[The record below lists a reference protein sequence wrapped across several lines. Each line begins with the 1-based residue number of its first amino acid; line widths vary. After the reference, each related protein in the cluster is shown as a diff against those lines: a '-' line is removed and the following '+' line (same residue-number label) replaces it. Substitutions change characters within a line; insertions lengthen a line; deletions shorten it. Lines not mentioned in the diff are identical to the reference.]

1 MSEEIDYRPP
11 PAKALERGKGDKG
24 PDPRD
29 QEITGRKL
37 VETLGHFGVEAKIV
51 GVVSGP
57 HVSRYELRLAP
68 GIKVK
73 KVTELANDL
82 AYALASTDIRIL
94 APIPGKQAVGVEV
107 PNARRRMV
115 RLGDIY
121 AGRPEKT
128 SPLVA
133 WLGKGID
140 GNPVWTD
147 LAKMPHVLVA
157 GTTGSGKCGC
167 VNAILSSILM
177 QASPNEVRL
186 VLVDPKQV
194 ELNHY
199 ENVPHLLTPV
209 VTSPRLAANVLSNLI
224 GEMETRYGI
233 MSEARCRN
241 LVELNRNRQKKGE
254 APLPHILCVID
265 ELADLMMVAPAE
277 VEDSIIRLAQKSR
290 ATGIHLVL
298 ATQRP
303 STDIITGTIKVN
315 IPSRIAFAVSSQ
327 TDSRVILDQG
337 GAESLLGQG
346 DMLFRGAGSSK
357 LQRVQGAFIT
367 EDEIARITNH
377 WARQGEPEFEAE
389 LLETPEEAVE
399 EGAATATST
408 PTATTCST
416 RRSGSSSQ
424 TETASV
430 SMIQRRLRVGYT
442 RAGRLIDM
450 LERRGVIS
458 GYEGSK
464 PRQVLITQAD
474 LNRVLAPAGQG
485 RGRPTPSRRSTS
497 IPSLTRPAGPW
508 LAAASGSFSR
518 VIRAGIVVTG
528 TEVITGRIS
537 DSNGPWVSEQ
547 LAELGVEVA
556 HILVVADRPDDLEA
570 ALRFLAAEGMDLIVT
585 SGGLGPTADDLTAEV
600 VGRFA
605 GRELVLDEA
614 MEEKIAEILRGF
626 AKRGGFDFDE
636 EAMMEANRKQAMVPE
651 GAIALDPVGTAPGL
665 VVPAG
670 ERVVIVLPGPPR
682 ELQPMWPAALETEP
696 VREVLDRATPLRGYT
711 LRMFGVPESEI
722 AKSLREI
729 EGDGVDDRR
738 GRDHHLPAPR
748 RDRDRRPLPRRG
760 GGGRR
765 RGARRASASAT
776 SATSSASTA
785 RRSTRRWRN
794 CCEGGGWAW
803 PSPAAAACWRR
814 GSPTCP
820 GASEYLAGSVVAYSN
835 EAKDGAARRRPGA
848 DRGARAR
855 SRRRSP
861 RRWRS
866 GRWSASGP
874 TSRSRSPA
882 SPGPT
887 AAPRRSRS
895 ATSASTPASPTAPRS
910 PATRSSPAAA
920 SDIRERSALVG
931 DAPAADPARR
941 RRAAALGA
949 ISRSSRAS
957 RRRLVAKAP

>member
-1 MSEEIDYRPP
+1 MFVRKKRAAPARRGKAGSKGKVRPRRGLHLPAALEQRHLDLIGLLLVAFGVYLLFVLFLGWEGGKVGYGLQTGLTYLFGEVGARIFTLLLLTAGGMLLTGTSVSALARGVGRGIRAVFRGVFQGGGDAARTVARTHADWREQREARAAAEPAPADVMSTYPDTDEFEPTVQLAEDDFDSEVFDAETEVEPSAEPPDDAPPPREEEPAEQPALTPMGSARGVTTSDEIDYRPP
-11 PAKALERGKGDKG
+11 GPKLLERGKGDKG

-29 QEITGRKL
+29 HEIVGRKL

-107 PNARRRMV
+107 PNSRRRMV

-140 GNPVWTD
+140 GNAVWTD

-157 GTTGSGKCGC
+157 GTTGSGKSGC

-177 QASPNEVRL
+177 QASPNDVRL

-199 ENVPHLLTPV
+199 EHVPHLLTPV

-224 GEMETRYGI
+224 GEMESRYGI

-241 LVELNRNRQKKGE
+241 LGELNRARQKAGE

-315 IPSRIAFAVSSQ
+315 IPARIAFAVSSQ

-337 GAESLLGQG
+337 GAETLLGQG
-346 DMLFRGAGSSK
+346 DMLFRGAGTSK

-367 EDEIARITNH
+367 EDEIARITEH
-377 WARQGEPEFEAE
+377 WAKQGEPEFEAE
-389 LLETPEEAVE
+389 LLESPEEVAG
-399 EGAATATST
+399 EGQDGDFDPDSDDLLDEAI
-408 PTATTCST
+408 
-416 RRSGSSSQ
+416 RLVVQ

-474 LNRVLAPAGQG
+474 LARVLG
-485 RGRPTPSRRSTS
+485 
-497 IPSLTRPAGPW
+497 
-508 LAAASGSFSR
+508 SG
-518 VIRAGIVVTG
+518 
-528 TEVITGRIS
+528 E
-537 DSNGPWVSEQ
+537 EQ
-547 LAELGVEVA
+547 
-556 HILVVADRPDDLEA
+556 
-570 ALRFLAAEGMDLIVT
+570 
-585 SGGLGPTADDLTAEV
+585 
-600 VGRFA
+600 
-605 GRELVLDEA
+605 
-614 MEEKIAEILRGF
+614 
-626 AKRGGFDFDE
+626 
-636 EAMMEANRKQAMVPE
+636 Q
-651 GAIALDPVGTAPGL
+651 
-665 VVPAG
+665 
-670 ERVVIVLPGPPR
+670 
-682 ELQPMWPAALETEP
+682 Q
-696 VREVLDRATPLRGYT
+696 
-711 LRMFGVPESEI
+711 
-722 AKSLREI
+722 
-729 EGDGVDDRR
+729 
-738 GRDHHLPAPR
+738 PAP
-748 RDRDRRPLPRRG
+748 
-760 GGGRR
+760 
-765 RGARRASASAT
+765 
-776 SATSSASTA
+776 
-785 RRSTRRWRN
+785 
-794 CCEGGGWAW
+794 
-803 PSPAAAACWRR
+803 
-814 GSPTCP
+814 
-820 GASEYLAGSVVAYSN
+820 VAV
-835 EAKDGAARRRPGA
+835 E
-848 DRGARAR
+848 
-855 SRRRSP
+855 
-861 RRWRS
+861 
-866 GRWSASGP
+866 
-874 TSRSRSPA
+874 
-882 SPGPT
+882 
-887 AAPRRSRS
+887 
-895 ATSASTPASPTAPRS
+895 
-910 PATRSSPAAA
+910 
-920 SDIRERSALVG
+920 SDP
-931 DAPAADPARR
+931 DA
-941 RRAAALGA
+941 
-949 ISRSSRAS
+949 
-957 RRRLVAKAP
+957 

>member
-1 MSEEIDYRPP
+1 MFVRKKRATPARRGKAAAKRKPKAKAGLHLPAALEQRHLDLIGLLLLAFGVYLAFVLFFGWEGGKVGYGVETGLVYLFGKVGARIFTVLLLSVGGMLLTGTSVSSLAQGAGRGLRGLFRGMFHGGDVAARTVARSHADWRQQRQTRSEAETLAGATDVMTTYPDTDEFEPTVQLAEEPEDEPDLALAADDFDRELDDISTSEEDAVATEAPTVVDPVALTPMGTARGVTTSDEIDYRPP

-29 QEITGRKL
+29 QEIIGRKL

-51 GVVSGP
+51 GVISGP

-73 KVTELANDL
+73 KVTELGNDL

-107 PNARRRMV
+107 PNARRRIV

-140 GNPVWTD
+140 GNAVWTD

-157 GTTGSGKCGC
+157 GTTGSGKSAC
-167 VNAILSSILM
+167 VNGILSSILM

-241 LVELNRNRQKKGE
+241 LGELNRYREKAGE
-254 APLPHILCVID
+254 PPLPHILCVID

-315 IPSRIAFAVSSQ
+315 IPARIAFAVSSQ

-337 GAESLLGQG
+337 GAEALLGQG

-367 EDEIARITNH
+367 EEEIARITNH

-389 LLETPEEAVE
+389 LLETPEEAVD
-399 EGAATATST
+399 EGHEGDFDPDSDDLLDEAI
-408 PTATTCST
+408 
-416 RRSGSSSQ
+416 RLVVQ

-474 LNRVLAPAGQG
+474 LARVLAPQ
-485 RGRPTPSRRSTS
+485 
-497 IPSLTRPAGPW
+497 
-508 LAAASGSFSR
+508 
-518 VIRAGIVVTG
+518 
-528 TEVITGRIS
+528 
-537 DSNGPWVSEQ
+537 SE
-547 LAELGVEVA
+547 
-556 HILVVADRPDDLEA
+556 
-570 ALRFLAAEGMDLIVT
+570 
-585 SGGLGPTADDLTAEV
+585 
-600 VGRFA
+600 
-605 GRELVLDEA
+605 
-614 MEEKIAEILRGF
+614 
-626 AKRGGFDFDE
+626 
-636 EAMMEANRKQAMVPE
+636 
-651 GAIALDPVGTAPGL
+651 DPVLAP
-665 VVPAG
+665 VA
-670 ERVVIVLPGPPR
+670 
-682 ELQPMWPAALETEP
+682 
-696 VREVLDRATPLRGYT
+696 
-711 LRMFGVPESEI
+711 
-722 AKSLREI
+722 
-729 EGDGVDDRR
+729 VD
-738 GRDHHLPAPR
+738 
-748 RDRDRRPLPRRG
+748 
-760 GGGRR
+760 
-765 RGARRASASAT
+765 
-776 SATSSASTA
+776 
-785 RRSTRRWRN
+785 
-794 CCEGGGWAW
+794 
-803 PSPAAAACWRR
+803 
-814 GSPTCP
+814 
-820 GASEYLAGSVVAYSN
+820 
-835 EAKDGAARRRPGA
+835 A
-848 DRGARAR
+848 DA
-855 SRRRSP
+855 
-861 RRWRS
+861 
-866 GRWSASGP
+866 
-874 TSRSRSPA
+874 
-882 SPGPT
+882 
-887 AAPRRSRS
+887 
-895 ATSASTPASPTAPRS
+895 
-910 PATRSSPAAA
+910 
-920 SDIRERSALVG
+920 
-931 DAPAADPARR
+931 DA
-941 RRAAALGA
+941 
-949 ISRSSRAS
+949 
-957 RRRLVAKAP
+957 

>member
-1 MSEEIDYRPP
+1 MFVRKKRAAPARRAKAGSKKAKVKARPKPKAGLHLPAGLEQRHLDLIGLAMVAVGIYLVFVLFAGWEGGKVGYGIETGLDYLFGNVGAKIFTLLLLLAGGMLLTGTSVSTLVRGIARGLHRVFRAIFFGGTEAAQTVARTHTDWRERRETDLEETAAGPTDVMSSYPEEDEDFAPTVALADAEEDRFDPAIFEVAADAEAETEVVAEPEPDPELRNYDPVDAVAVVEEGERAQAGLTPMGTKRGVTTSEEIDYRPP

-29 QEITGRKL
+29 QEAIGRKL
-37 VETLGHFGVEAKIV
+37 IETLGHFGVEAKIV

-57 HVSRYELRLAP
+57 HVSRFEMRLAP

-107 PNARRRMV
+107 PNSRRRMV

-140 GNPVWTD
+140 GNAVWTD

-157 GTTGSGKCGC
+157 GTTGSGKSAC
-167 VNAILSSILM
+167 VNGILSSILM
-177 QASPNEVRL
+177 SASPNEVRL

-199 ENVPHLLTPV
+199 ENIPHLLTPV

-241 LVELNRNRQKKGE
+241 LVELNRHRKKAGE

-367 EDEIARITNH
+367 EDEIARITKH

-389 LLETPEEAVE
+389 LLETPEEVE
-399 EGAATATST
+399 EEGREGDFDPDSDDLLDEAI
-408 PTATTCST
+408 
-416 RRSGSSSQ
+416 RLVVQ

-474 LNRVLAPAGQG
+474 LNRVLAPAGQ
-485 RGRPTPSRRSTS
+485 
-497 IPSLTRPAGPW
+497 
-508 LAAASGSFSR
+508 
-518 VIRAGIVVTG
+518 
-528 TEVITGRIS
+528 
-537 DSNGPWVSEQ
+537 
-547 LAELGVEVA
+547 
-556 HILVVADRPDDLEA
+556 
-570 ALRFLAAEGMDLIVT
+570 
-585 SGGLGPTADDLTAEV
+585 
-600 VGRFA
+600 
-605 GRELVLDEA
+605 
-614 MEEKIAEILRGF
+614 
-626 AKRGGFDFDE
+626 
-636 EAMMEANRKQAMVPE
+636 
-651 GAIALDPVGTAPGL
+651 
-665 VVPAG
+665 
-670 ERVVIVLPGPPR
+670 
-682 ELQPMWPAALETEP
+682 
-696 VREVLDRATPLRGYT
+696 
-711 LRMFGVPESEI
+711 
-722 AKSLREI
+722 
-729 EGDGVDDRR
+729 
-738 GRDHHLPAPR
+738 
-748 RDRDRRPLPRRG
+748 
-760 GGGRR
+760 
-765 RGARRASASAT
+765 ASA
-776 SATSSASTA
+776 
-785 RRSTRRWRN
+785 
-794 CCEGGGWAW
+794 
-803 PSPAAAACWRR
+803 P
-814 GSPTCP
+814 
-820 GASEYLAGSVVAYSN
+820 
-835 EAKDGAARRRPGA
+835 
-848 DRGARAR
+848 
-855 SRRRSP
+855 
-861 RRWRS
+861 
-866 GRWSASGP
+866 
-874 TSRSRSPA
+874 
-882 SPGPT
+882 
-887 AAPRRSRS
+887 
-895 ATSASTPASPTAPRS
+895 
-910 PATRSSPAAA
+910 
-920 SDIRERSALVG
+920 
-931 DAPAADPARR
+931 APAAVEDDGDA
-941 RRAAALGA
+941 
-949 ISRSSRAS
+949 
-957 RRRLVAKAP
+957 

>member
-1 MSEEIDYRPP
+1 MFVRKKRAAPARRGKAGSKRGKAKPKPKGGLHLPAGLEQRHLDLIGLGLLAVGIYLVFVLFAGWEGGKVGYGIETGLIYLFGTVGAKIFTLLLLLAGGMLLTGTSVSALVRGIARGLHTIFRAIFFSGTEAARNAAQTHADWRQRREADAEETDSAPTDVMSSYPEDDEDFEPTIALAEGDEGFDPAIFDIDSEAETQTQAIVEAEPEEEPEPEQDLRNYDPVDAVAVVDEGERAQARLTPMGSKRGVTMSEEIDYRPP

-29 QEITGRKL
+29 QQAIGRKL
-37 VETLGHFGVEAKIV
+37 IETLGHFGVEAKIV

-57 HVSRYELRLAP
+57 HVSLFEMRLAP

-107 PNARRRMV
+107 PNSRRRMV

-121 AGRPEKT
+121 AGRPAKT

-140 GNPVWTD
+140 GNAVWTD
-147 LAKMPHVLVA
+147 LSKMPHVLVA
-157 GTTGSGKCGC
+157 GTTGSGKSGC

-224 GEMETRYGI
+224 GEMESRYGI
-233 MSEARCRN
+233 MSQARCRN
-241 LVELNRNRQKKGE
+241 LDELNRVRRKEGE

-346 DMLFRGAGSSK
+346 DMLFRGPGSSK
-357 LQRVQGAFIT
+357 LQRIQGAFIT
-367 EDEIARITNH
+367 EDEIARITKH
-377 WARQGEPEFEAE
+377 WAKQGEPEFEDE
-389 LLETPEEAVE
+389 LLETPVAAEE
-399 EGAATATST
+399 EGREGDFDPDSDDLLDEAI
-408 PTATTCST
+408 
-416 RRSGSSSQ
+416 RLVVQ

-474 LNRVLAPAGQG
+474 LGRVLG
-485 RGRPTPSRRSTS
+485 
-497 IPSLTRPAGPW
+497 
-508 LAAASGSFSR
+508 
-518 VIRAGIVVTG
+518 
-528 TEVITGRIS
+528 
-537 DSNGPWVSEQ
+537 
-547 LAELGVEVA
+547 
-556 HILVVADRPDDLEA
+556 
-570 ALRFLAAEGMDLIVT
+570 
-585 SGGLGPTADDLTAEV
+585 SGGPA
-600 VGRFA
+600 
-605 GRELVLDEA
+605 
-614 MEEKIAEILRGF
+614 
-626 AKRGGFDFDE
+626 
-636 EAMMEANRKQAMVPE
+636 VPE
-651 GAIALDPVGTAPGL
+651 PV
-665 VVPAG
+665 
-670 ERVVIVLPGPPR
+670 
-682 ELQPMWPAALETEP
+682 
-696 VREVLDRATPLRGYT
+696 
-711 LRMFGVPESEI
+711 
-722 AKSLREI
+722 
-729 EGDGVDDRR
+729 
-738 GRDHHLPAPR
+738 
-748 RDRDRRPLPRRG
+748 
-760 GGGRR
+760 
-765 RGARRASASAT
+765 
-776 SATSSASTA
+776 
-785 RRSTRRWRN
+785 
-794 CCEGGGWAW
+794 
-803 PSPAAAACWRR
+803 
-814 GSPTCP
+814 
-820 GASEYLAGSVVAYSN
+820 
-835 EAKDGAARRRPGA
+835 
-848 DRGARAR
+848 
-855 SRRRSP
+855 
-861 RRWRS
+861 
-866 GRWSASGP
+866 
-874 TSRSRSPA
+874 
-882 SPGPT
+882 
-887 AAPRRSRS
+887 
-895 ATSASTPASPTAPRS
+895 
-910 PATRSSPAAA
+910 
-920 SDIRERSALVG
+920 
-931 DAPAADPARR
+931 AADADPD
-941 RRAAALGA
+941 
-949 ISRSSRAS
+949 S
-957 RRRLVAKAP
+957 